1 MLSSYYKKKLDEL
14 IFYSKNNLPTH
25 KVNEN
30 LINKAF
36 KFSLEAHKLD
46 KRVSGEPYFSH
57 PYEVALIVAK
67 EIPLDDISVAAAL
80 LHDVVEDTKFTIK
93 DIREEFG
100 EEVAEIVDGATKID
114 GIFENYE
121 LQQVESYKKL
131 LLSMTSD
138 IRVMLIKFADRLHNL
153 RTVEFLSNPKQ
164 LRMAQETIEIYAP
177 FAHRFGLSSVKTE
190 LEELSFK
197 YLDRKVYDDIA
208 KKLSEKKRE
217 RDKFIKKFIQP
228 IRERLEKEGFK
239 FEIQGRAK
247 SIYSIYKKIQ
257 QRNKSFDEIYDLFA
271 VRIIID
277 TKNKN
282 DCFTAYGIC
291 SEIYIPVPERF
302 KDYISLPKQNGYQ
315 SIHTTLVSKEGKMVE
330 VQIKTREMHE
340 IAEKGIAA
348 HWKYKEHANINEE
361 NLEKWMRWIRE
372 TFESVGRDE
381 DSSKQ
386 LLESFKLNLYQDEI
400 YVFTPKGDLKVMPSR
415 TTALD
420 FAFEIHTEI
429 GMKCI
434 GAKVDGKIVP
444 INTQLRSGNQV
455 EILTSKNQ
463 TPKRDWEQYV
473 VTHKAKSDLRKYFNA
488 ERRENATKGKE
499 LFEKKLKKS
508 KLHINDDSL
517 LRLVH
522 RLKYKDIAEFYFEV
536 AQNEDKMNEM
546 IDLISDKNKLT
557 PAEQKLQ
564 QAESKS
570 EQQVY
575 EKFIQDARSS
585 TNGIA
590 LRNGKSNNDISGL
603 KYEFAKCCNPIPGDE
618 VLGFVSKTEGIKIH
632 RKSCKNIVNLFL
644 HDPDRIL
651 EINWN
656 DNGMG
661 EYTGGLKIIGEDRPG
676 MLNDITNIIS
686 HNFQNTNIKSVVIN
700 TKGSMFEGT
709 LILTINNLKQ
719 LNQIIDKINNQ
730 EGVFSVTRFEESI

>member
-67 EIPLDDISVAAAL
+67 EIPLDDISIAAAL

-228 IRERLEKEGFK
+228 IRERLEEAGFK

-282 DCFTAYGIC
+282 DCFTAYAIC
-291 SEIYIPVPERF
+291 SDIYIPVPERF
-302 KDYISLPKQNGYQ
+302 KDYISLAKQNGYQ

-348 HWKYKEHANINEE
+348 HWKYKENANINEE

-372 TFESVGRDE
+372 TFENVGRDE

-400 YVFTPKGDLKVMPSR
+400 YVFTPKGDLKVMPSK

-488 ERRENATKGKE
+488 ERRENAAKGKE
-499 LFEKKLKKS
+499 LFEKRLKKT

-522 RLKYKDIAEFYFEV
+522 RLKYKDISEFYSEV
-536 AQNEDKMNEM
+536 SQSEEKLNEM

-564 QAESKS
+564 QAESKP

-575 EKFIQDARSS
+575 EKFINDARSA

-590 LRNGKSNNDISGL
+590 LSNGKSSNDISGL
-603 KYEFAKCCNPIPGDE
+603 KYEFSKCCNPIPGDE

-656 DNGMG
+656 DNGTS

-686 HNFQNTNIKSVVIN
+686 HNFQNTNIKSIVIN
-700 TKGSMFEGT
+700 TRGSMFEGT